1 MLSPMKKNKMP
12 TITLGDIVLAP
23 FPFADHSITKL
34 RPAIVI
40 SSLPNDAWLVIY
52 VTSSLEHPTPY
63 DVRIEPNNT
72 NNLKVSSVA
81 RVNRLT
87 VISDDMIERR
97 LGTLLGKEKK
107 KIGSKLEKMKEA
119 FLSSGI

>member
-1 MLSPMKKNKMP
+1 MKKNNMP
-12 TITLGDIVLAP
+12 AIQLGDIVLAP
-23 FPFADHSITKL
+23 FPFADHSVTKL

-40 SSLPNDAWLVIY
+40 SSLPSAAWLVIY
-52 VTSSLEHPTPY
+52 VTSSLEDQTQY
-63 DVRIEPNNT
+63 DVILEPNTT

-87 VISDDMIERR
+87 VISEDMIDRR

-107 KIGSKLEKMKEA
+107 KIGNKLEKVKIT
-119 FLSSGI
+119 FLSNDRNV